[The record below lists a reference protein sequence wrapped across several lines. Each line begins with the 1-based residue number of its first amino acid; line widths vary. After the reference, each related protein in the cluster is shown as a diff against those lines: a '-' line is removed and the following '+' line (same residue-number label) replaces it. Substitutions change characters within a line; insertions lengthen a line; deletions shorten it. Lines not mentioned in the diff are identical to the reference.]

1 MAPVNPATDHASRTA
16 KHPASIDFVARDLQ
30 KRLTSSDDYLI
41 RRWERIAKEVR
52 A

>member
-1 MAPVNPATDHASRTA
+1 MNPATDHASRTA
-16 KHPASIDFVARDLQ
+16 KHPASTDFVARDLQ
-30 KRLTSSDDYLI
+30 KRLTSSDDLL